1 MAEGRLG
8 FEAAVGVGE
17 SVQVVDE
24 GTHGAGYDV
33 MIAAVGEA
41 RDGVPVPA
49 GADDIGKFEEG
60 HLAFE
65 AGYAIESGDHIEG
78 LDMTQAGEV
87 TAHDEVTGD
96 ACIAQL
102 SDDKVVLQYVELED
116 EREAYDHWT
125 DRLGG
130 LDDEIWV
137 GLDIA
142 DDDSVSMAPQGGSEI
157 AEAEVSLVL
166 EADKQDGT
174 GGVALWRGFG
184 SRLEEC
190 EL

>member
-1 MAEGRLG
+1 M
-8 FEAAVGVGE
+8 
-17 SVQVVDE
+17 
-24 GTHGAGYDV
+24 
-33 MIAAVGEA
+33 
-41 RDGVPVPA
+41 PVPA

-65 AGYAIESGDHIEG
+65 TGYAIEAGNHIER

-87 TAHDEVTGD
+87 TAHDEMTGD
-96 ACIAQL
+96 ACITQL

-116 EREAYDHWT
+116 EREAYDHGT
-125 DRLGG
+125 DRFGG

-142 DDDSVSMAPQGGSEI
+142 DDDTVSMAPQGGSEI

-174 GGVALWRGFG
+174 GGVALWRGF
-184 SRLEEC
+184 SSCLEQC